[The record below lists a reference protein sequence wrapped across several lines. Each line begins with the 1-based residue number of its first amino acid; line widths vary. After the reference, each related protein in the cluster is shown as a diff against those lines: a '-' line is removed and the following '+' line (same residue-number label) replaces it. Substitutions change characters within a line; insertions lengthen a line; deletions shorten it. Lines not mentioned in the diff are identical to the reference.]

1 MRARSALFTLFG
13 DVVRPAGGEA
23 WLAVLTAC
31 TGTLGF
37 TPEATRT
44 ALHRMGVEGW
54 VEPRRV
60 GRYAAYRLTARGVD
74 RLEEAAA
81 RIYRLRAADWD
92 GRWRV
97 LVLPDGT
104 AGAATVR
111 ELGWRGFGELQRGVW
126 ISPHPH
132 GDRIAGLVDGVG
144 GGGAVRLVAERGAD
158 DPAIVRRA
166 WDLTG
171 LRQAHEAFLAAWRD
185 APAPEDDR
193 EAFAQRLRLVHH
205 WRSFLFLDPGLPG
218 ALLPADWLGDDAAR
232 CFAERYDALDEAA
245 WRFYTDLVAAAAPQ
259 DGAPL
264 SLQPGDSPFA
274 RGLAAL
280 SRTAAGGT
288 S

>member
-1 MRARSALFTLFG
+1 M
-13 DVVRPAGGEA
+13 
-23 WLAVLTAC
+23 LTAC
-31 TGTLGF
+31 TGALGF

-97 LVLPDGT
+97 LVVPGGALDPAT
-104 AGAATVR
+104 AK
-111 ELGWRGFGELQRGVW
+111 ELRWRGFGELGRGVW
-126 ISPHPH
+126 VSPHAH
-132 GDRIAGLVDGVG
+132 EGRVAGLLEGLRADD
-144 GGGAVRLVAERGAD
+144 AVRLVAERSED
-158 DPAIVRRA
+158 DATIVRRA
-166 WDLTG
+166 WDLG
-171 LRQAHEAFLAAWRD
+171 DLRAAHAAFLELWAD
-185 APAPEDDR
+185 APAPEDDG

-205 WRSFLFLDPGLPG
+205 WRSFLFLDPGLPA
-218 ALLPADWLGDDAAR
+218 ALLPDDWLGDEAAR
-232 CFAERYDALDEAA
+232 CFAARYAALDDAA
-245 WRFYTDLVAAAAPQ
+245 WRWYGELVASAAPH

-264 SLQPGDSPFA
+264 ALRPAQNPFA

-280 SRTAAGGT
+280 SRSGGGAP
-288 S
+288 